1 MWENFYSYSHLKSI
15 FHPYSGEFLP
25 PLHTFSGKDPPTSH
39 RRIEGWPEGTRG
51 ADLVTAHAGSFHRH
65 QSCSDVGSLPGFPHW
80 DSWSS
85 SGHRCIGDAC
95 GNSAAQR
102 EGKSA
107 DWRPLGFYSEKL
119 EPAQLSYCAF
129 YRELCTI
136 FSGICHFRL
145 QLEDRRYTIW
155 TDQKPLTFALSYVS
169 DCWTARKQRQ
179 LSYIAEFTADIVH
192 VTGTQNI
199 VVL

>member
-1 MWENFYSYSHLKSI
+1 M
-15 FHPYSGEFLP
+15 
-25 PLHTFSGKDPPTSH
+25 
-39 RRIEGWPEGTRG
+39 
-51 ADLVTAHAGSFHRH
+51 
-65 QSCSDVGSLPGFPHW
+65 
-80 DSWSS
+80 
-85 SGHRCIGDAC
+85 
-95 GNSAAQR
+95 NSAAQR

-145 QLEDRRYTIW
+145 QLEDRWYTIW

-179 LSYIAEFTADIVH
+179 LFYIAEFTADIVH

-199 VVL
+199 VVDLMSRPPQAVLFLGQPSTTGAPHHLVVERQEWMVWICKSWPESKQNVLAFKNSSTASPCSYKLLQWASNSCGVTSKQATGGH